1 MRLVVNRLSALAAAG
16 ALLTGCLP
24 TRRSPLAAPMRLPA
38 GVADSVITD
47 RIAAGAR
54 LHRIVNLTAPW
65 RAHVL
70 EVDLTCTTLRALK
83 GSPTAVGRTTT
94 SRLLAALPDS
104 ARAVAAINADFFLS
118 APPGVPTNLHVEQ
131 GLVIT
136 GPGPKPVVLVEAG
149 RVAIDTVVV
158 QGEVARGDARV
169 PLVAW
174 NRPAPMRA
182 GVVDA
187 RWGVPLDTSVRRNA
201 WRLDPLPVGRDRAER
216 ASGSSSAAASAAASA
231 ALRGT
236 YVVRAARPGDTLAVG
251 DTLLLH
257 LPPPRAA
264 RTPARAPTRAAPL
277 QLADGDTVRL
287 DVALA
292 VGGRRTAIA
301 DAVSGRPIVLA
312 DSAITADADTE
323 GNAGFR
329 QLNPRSAIGIDR
341 GATRAWIAVIDGRQ
355 PGYSMGMTLRQV
367 GALMQA
373 LGATHALNLDGGG
386 SSALVVRRPGGTAA
400 PVNRPSD
407 PTERAV
413 GNALAVLSRCRER

>member
-1 MRLVVNRLSALAAAG
+1 MH
-16 ALLTGCLP
+16 
-24 TRRSPLAAPMRLPA
+24 LPA
-38 GVADSVITD
+38 GVADSVVTD

-54 LHRIVNLTAPW
+54 LHRLVNLTAPW

-118 APPGVPTNLHVEQ
+118 VPPGVPTNLHVEQ

-149 RVAIDTVVV
+149 RVAIDTVLV
-158 QGEVARGDARV
+158 QGELTRGEARV
-169 PLVAW
+169 PLAAW

-187 RWGVPLDTSVRRNA
+187 RWGVPLDSSVRRHA
-201 WRLDPLPVGRDRAER
+201 WRLDPLPVGTDRAKR
-216 ASGSSSAAASAAASA
+216 ASGSVSAAASA

-236 YVVRAARPGDTLAVG
+236 YVVRAVRPADTLAYG

-264 RTPARAPTRAAPL
+264 RTTARAPTRAAPL
-277 QLADGDTVRL
+277 QLAEGDTVRL

-292 VGGRRTAIA
+292 VRGRRTAIA

-341 GATRAWIAVIDGRQ
+341 RATRAWIAVIDGRQ

-373 LGATHALNLDGGG
+373 LGATRALNLDGGG
-386 SSALVVRRPGGTAA
+386 SSALVVRGAGGAVA

-413 GNALAVLSRCRER
+413 GNALAVLSHCARP